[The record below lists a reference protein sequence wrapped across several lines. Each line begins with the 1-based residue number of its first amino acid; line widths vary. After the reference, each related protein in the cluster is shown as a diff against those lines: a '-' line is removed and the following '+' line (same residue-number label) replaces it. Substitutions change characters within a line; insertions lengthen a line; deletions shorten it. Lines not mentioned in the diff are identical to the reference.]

1 MESLVTD
8 IRRAWLPPS
17 HGGDGPRSAT
27 SLSVEDLIRG
37 ALHEAREELSGLRFI
52 PERRYDRGTFPTVGQ
67 YDWFAGQVLYAL
79 VRTLKPQTIV
89 EFSTSSGYSTT
100 FTALALKRNGH
111 GRVHTIDID
120 VEAQRAAARWL
131 AQHDLMNC
139 VEMHAGDCRDVVP
152 RLLGD
157 HVDLVF
163 IDTLHSFDIA
173 EWYFAEVIP
182 RLRADALVHIHDV
195 MPPEA
200 RVRIHGGPPFPP
212 EPPAARPPLT
222 HLVKR
227 FFWLLLRLRFPN
239 PLPYRPPR
247 EILPLESLTVNAPA
261 APGELPSID
270 GNYFEEA
277 VLIRE
282 VLAAEPRDEAVYLH
296 RLHGAVPADEPM
308 RYAALDQIPRTDSLG
323 NPLEWN
329 DAMWCR
335 ASTLARVGQR
345 SRVASLVKQLRERH
359 YGRRRLRV

>member
-1 MESLVTD
+1 MTD
-8 IRRAWLPPS
+8 TGRASVPRSP
-17 HGGDGPRSAT
+17 GGDATRSST
-27 SLSVEDLIRG
+27 STSTIEELVRH
-37 ALHEAREELSGLRFI
+37 ALLEAREELPGLRFI
-52 PERRYDRGTFPTVGQ
+52 PERRYDRSTFPTVGQ

-79 VRTLKPQTIV
+79 VRTLKPRTIV

-120 VEAQRAAARWL
+120 AQAQRAAARWL
-131 AQHDLMNC
+131 AQNDLMSC
-139 VEMHAGDCRDVVP
+139 VEMHTGDCRDVVP
-152 RLLGD
+152 KLLGD

-173 EWYFAEVIP
+173 EWYFADVIP

-200 RVRIHGGPPFPP
+200 RVRIHGGPPFSP
-212 EPPAARPPLT
+212 EPPAARPPLA

-239 PLPYRPPR
+239 PLPQRPPR
-247 EILPLESLTVNAPA
+247 EILPLHTLTVKAPA
-261 APGELPSID
+261 SPAEMPSID

-277 VLIRE
+277 VLIRDLLIE
-282 VLAAEPRDEAVYLH
+282 ESPVDAVYLH
-296 RLHGAVPADEPM
+296 RLHHAFPADEPM
-308 RYAALDQIPRTDSLG
+308 RYAARDLIQRTDSLG

-329 DAMWCR
+329 DALWCR

-345 SRVASLVKQLRERH
+345 HRVASLVKELRKRH
-359 YGRRRLRV
+359 YGRPHLRV